1 MCGIIGY
8 IGEKEA
14 NDILISGLEK
24 LEYRGYDSAG
34 VAVISNNKININKK
48 KGRVEILKSLPKLS
62 GTIGISHNRWSTH
75 GSPSDR
81 NAHPFIDQA
90 NQFAVVHNG
99 IIENY
104 LELKEELR
112 SQGIQ
117 FSSDTDS
124 EVIDNLIAQHY
135 K

>member
-14 NDILISGLEK
+14 NDVLISGLEK

-34 VAVISNNKININKK
+34 VAVISNHRISINKK
-48 KGRVEILKSLPKLS
+48 KGRVENLKFVAKLL
-62 GTIGISHNRWSTH
+62 GNIGIAQTRWSSH
-75 GSPSDR
+75 GAPSDR
-81 NAHPFIDQA
+81 NAHPFTDQSG
-90 NQFAVVHNG
+90 QFVVVHNG

-112 SQGIQ
+112 NQEVQ

-124 EVIDNLIAQHY
+124 EVI
-135 K
+135 